1 VVAAAVLVSFASAGS
16 PDALA
21 GGVDWPKYGFDLA
34 NTGFNPTETTISPAN
49 VAALGRDWGIGGQHF
64 SVFASP
70 VVANGRLYL
79 PCQPRFTNPAT
90 PQECAVDTRDGHLIW
105 QTILGSVTSAS
116 TAAVSGGR
124 VYVADG
130 RPARMYALDAA
141 TGQIL
146 WRALPTSATDASYGG
161 APVVSG
167 GMVYMVFNDGY
178 LRAYRATTG
187 AEVWNVFLDSSGMTT
202 PAIANGILYVEGRKP
217 MSTGPPHGV
226 LDALDARSGRL
237 LWWSTD
243 HTATSTLPVV
253 ANGLV
258 YIATGYETNPYYP
271 APNLLAYPAGG
282 CAAPPCPPA
291 WQVEEGGVGSSAS
304 AYANGV
310 LYQGFKDGTLH
321 AFSGQN
327 GDLLWTGTT
336 ALRWGAPWPLQGAPA
351 VANGVVYQGGADGRI
366 HAWSASGCGQ
376 PTCAPLWTA
385 SIDEADFWNTGAA
398 RAQPAILDGTVY
410 ISSSDPYMDLYAFR
424 LGGGRRHSGGDWWRR
439 LQPRAGPSSAVRTGG
454 WLR

>member
-1 VVAAAVLVSFASAGS
+1 MVAAAVLVSFASAGS

-202 PAIANGILYVEGRKP
+202 PAIANGILYLLDACQSAGQMPLDVEKIGCDMLSATGRKYLRGP
-217 MSTGPPHGV
+217 RGTGFLYVRRELQRDQHP
-226 LDALDARSGRL
+226 L
-237 LWWSTD
+237 L
-243 HTATSTLPVV
+243 
-253 ANGLV
+253 
-258 YIATGYETNPYYP
+258 
-271 APNLLAYPAGG
+271 
-282 CAAPPCPPA
+282 
-291 WQVEEGGVGSSAS
+291 
-304 AYANGV
+304 
-310 LYQGFKDGTLH
+310 
-321 AFSGQN
+321 
-327 GDLLWTGTT
+327 
-336 ALRWGAPWPLQGAPA
+336 
-351 VANGVVYQGGADGRI
+351 
-366 HAWSASGCGQ
+366 
-376 PTCAPLWTA
+376 
-385 SIDEADFWNTGAA
+385 
-398 RAQPAILDGTVY
+398 
-410 ISSSDPYMDLYAFR
+410 R
-424 LGGGRRHSGGDWWRR
+424 LGLRRR
-439 LQPRAGPSSAVRTGG
+439 
-454 WLR
+454 